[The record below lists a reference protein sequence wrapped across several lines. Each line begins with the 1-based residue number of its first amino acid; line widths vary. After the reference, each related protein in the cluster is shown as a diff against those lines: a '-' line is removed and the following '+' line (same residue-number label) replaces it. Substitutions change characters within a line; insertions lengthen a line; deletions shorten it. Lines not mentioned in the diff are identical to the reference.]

1 MKLNPK
7 INNDNIN
14 FINGHWLDANKIVVS
29 AFDLTVIR
37 GYGVFD
43 FIKSYNKKFLWVDD
57 YLDRFFNSADN
68 YYLNVPYSKKQ
79 IKKLLNDALTRNPR
93 DDIYV
98 RIILTGGISLD
109 TLSPGVNNS
118 FIMLINYVHQVDSAL
133 YLNGT
138 RFITHHGIRDSPRVK
153 STNYSNAI
161 YARGKNN
168 HKNYLDILLTD
179 DTAERRIYE
188 GSVNNVFFVKDNKII
203 TAPDDLVLGGIIR
216 NKVIKLLG
224 EMNIEVEYKLL
235 KYADLNEIDEMI
247 ATNSSLKVYPVIKVD
262 NIIISKKPGPLT
274 KKLIKSLNEI
284 IINDSKL

>member
-138 RFITHHGIRDSPRVK
+138 RFITHQGIRDSPRVK

-161 YARGKNN
+161 YARRKNN

-284 IINDSKL
+284 IINDSK